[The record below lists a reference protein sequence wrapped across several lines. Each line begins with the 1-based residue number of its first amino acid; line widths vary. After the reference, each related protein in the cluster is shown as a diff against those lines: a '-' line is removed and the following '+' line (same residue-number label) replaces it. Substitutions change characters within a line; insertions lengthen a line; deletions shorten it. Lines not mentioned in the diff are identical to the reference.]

1 MSTNLKNFFKSI
13 NKSNFIFL
21 AIFFISFILSFLLF
35 IILIGSFPNL
45 EQVEN
50 VWSLIQI
57 NFLLVIILIIISIK
71 KIIDIFYLQKLKSK
85 FKIKIT
91 SLFIFITLI
100 PAFLITVFSFIFF
113 DQGLKIWF
121 NEKIKEVI
129 VGSKEISESYFNE
142 HTSNIKNDILFI
154 V

>member
-21 AIFFISFILSFLLF
+21 FIFFISFILSFLLF

-113 DQGLKIWF
+113 DQGLKNIF